1 MRALVLDR
9 FGEEPTLREV
19 PEPACPPD
27 GAVVRV
33 EATGLCRSDWH
44 ALAGHDPDVAP
55 AARAGARVRGRRRT
69 RSATGS
75 RGGGRAS
82 G

>member
-1 MRALVLDR
+1 VRAVVLER
-9 FGEEPTLREV
+9 FGKAPQVRDV

-44 ALAGHDPDVAP
+44 VLAGHDPGVSLP
-55 AARAGARVRGRRRT
+55 HVPGHEFAGEL
-69 RSATGS
+69 
-75 RGGGRAS
+75 RGGGPVS